1 MNFSSILSEIERIDP
16 EIYER
21 TSPRRTLIKNWT
33 RKASLV
39 ALPFA
44 IGSLFNK
51 AYGKT
56 NNAVSDTLQAA
67 LIFELLEVSLYGKAI
82 QATKVNPPA
91 AQLIPSTTGMEYQAI
106 EMIWNQEQAHVNF
119 LASILRQM
127 GVTPNLQ
134 QNFDLTGGS
143 GSGSG
148 QFAQVLTDYG
158 TFLAVAQMLEDTGV
172 RAYKGQM
179 ASLQEDHD
187 ILASAMR
194 IHSMEARHAAHIRMM
209 RSQTPGP
216 LADGQDIRP
225 WITLKQSGIN
235 SGATQS
241 AYDGEENTSQMNIE
255 VVNIAGFDIPDV
267 SASQAFDEPLDMTAA
282 LSVINPFLAP

>member
-21 TSPRRTLIKNWT
+21 TSPRRALIKNWT
-33 RKASLV
+33 RKVSLA

-56 NNAVSDTLQAA
+56 SDAITDALQAA
-67 LIFELLEVSLYGKAI
+67 LTFELLETTLYGKAI
-82 QATKVNPPA
+82 QATKVNPPSS
-91 AQLIPSTTGMEYQAI
+91 QLIPSTTGNEFTAI
-106 EMIWNQEQAHVNF
+106 EMIWKQENAHVSF
-119 LASILRQM
+119 LASILQQM
-127 GVTPNLQ
+127 GQAVNLQ
-134 QNFDLTGGS
+134 QNFDLTGGG

-179 ASLQEDHD
+179 ANLKDNND
-187 ILASAMR
+187 VLASAMR

-216 LADGQDIRP
+216 LADGLDIRP
-225 WITLKQSGIN
+225 WITLNQSGIN
-235 SGATQS
+235 SGAVQS
-241 AYDGEENTSQMNIE
+241 AYNGEENTSQMNIE

-267 SASQAFDEPLDMTAA
+267 TASQAFDEPLDINGA
-282 LSVINPFLAP
+282 LAVISPFLAP